1 MSTTLVRVLV
11 ALSSVV
17 AIPQA
22 FAYTTIDAY
31 TASTLWS
38 SGIFRVLVDVRKIDE
53 WEAGHLPNATFI
65 PSLHENRD
73 ASRLAGCEDC
83 AIAVY
88 CTSGYRSKRA
98 AKVLEGEGFNN
109 VYDVLG
115 INQWK
120 KAGVDLL
127 SGDEDRDPFCCDAS
141 CPAMMVITNGV
152 GGNMSIS
159 MVAIGLVALGA
170 VVLILTA

>member
-1 MSTTLVRVLV
+1 MRTTFIIIVL
-11 ALSSVV
+11 SVITHPYL
-17 AIPQA
+17 AT
-22 FAYTTIDAY
+22 AYTTIDAY

-53 WEAGHLPNATFI
+53 WEAGHLPNATSI

-98 AKVLEGEGFNN
+98 ADVLEGEGFNN

-115 INQWK
+115 INQWR
-120 KAGVDLL
+120 KAGVNLV